1 MEERRT
7 IVPKS
12 KLIRI
17 ILIVGS
23 VLTIVGVSLMG
34 GILATEDERNVIEV
48 KLEDG
53 KTESL
58 SFEALALVPGEECE
72 YIIQLEK
79 TSASKYEL
87 ELDFVDIEDEK
98 TLKNHA
104 RVKIVANGEVV
115 SDELLADAF
124 EKEKI
129 VLPVDFSEGKN
140 TELKV
145 LYYLPQDVG
154 NEAKNA
160 EAVFELLL
168 TASNE

>member
-1 MEERRT
+1 M
-7 IVPKS
+7 PKS
-12 KLIRI
+12 KLMRI
-17 ILIVGS
+17 ILVAGS
-23 VLTIVGVSLMG
+23 VLIIVGVSLMG
-34 GILATEDERNVIEV
+34 WMLETEDERGVIEV

-58 SFEALALVPGEECE
+58 AFEDLTLVPGEECE

-79 TSASKYEL
+79 TSASKYDI
-87 ELDFVDIEDEK
+87 ELDFVETEEK
-98 TLKNHA
+98 TLKNYA
-104 RVKIVANGEVV
+104 RVKIVANGEVI

-129 VLPVDFSEGKN
+129 VLSVDFDNGKN

-145 LYYLPQDVG
+145 VYYLPIDVG
-154 NEAKNA
+154 NEAKKA

>member
-1 MEERRT
+1 M
-7 IVPKS
+7 PKS
-12 KLIRI
+12 KLMRI
-17 ILIVGS
+17 ILIAGS
-23 VLTIVGVSLMG
+23 VLIIVGVSLMG
-34 GILATEDERNVIEV
+34 WMLATEDERGVIEV

-58 SFEALALVPGEECE
+58 AFEDLTLVPSEECE
-72 YIIQLEK
+72 YTIQLEK
-79 TSASKYEL
+79 TSASKYDL
-87 ELDFVDIEDEK
+87 ELDFVDTDEKK
-98 TLKNHA
+98 TLKNYA
-104 RVKIVANGEVV
+104 RVKIVANGEVI

-129 VLPVDFSEGKN
+129 VLPVDFDEGEN
-140 TELKV
+140 TELKIV
-145 LYYLPQDVG
+145 YYLPLEVG